1 MSHSF
6 ECRAVDGIHI
16 VIHGVPGR
24 SEAGQFTIFVVWNDV
39 DSRDTCQAIDKQMI
53 VSDLTA
59 YFVNKVTSVSG
70 VVSLFPY
77 LLVDTFGTGK
87 LKDEEKEKG
96 AKKKMMEKVV
106 EKQGV

>member
-77 LLVDTFGTGK
+77 LLVDTFGIFLGIYFF
-87 LKDEEKEKG
+87 KESSIFATISSKIPKR
-96 AKKKMMEKVV
+96 AL
-106 EKQGV
+106 